1 MISEL
6 FCILLQYKIIQKNTV
21 VKKDLFS
28 QNLHVQVQLSGLI
41 KAHSGAGIHTA
52 PQDDPPVVV
61 TPPPKISWNT
71 IVA

>member
-1 MISEL
+1 
-6 FCILLQYKIIQKNTV
+6 

-28 QNLHVQVQLSGLI
+28 QNLHEQVTLSENLN
-41 KAHSGAGIHTA
+41 ARSGAGMQMA

-61 TPPPKISWNT
+61 TPPAKIRWNT

>member
-1 MISEL
+1 LILDL

-28 QNLHVQVQLSGLI
+28 QNLHEQVTLSENLN
-41 KAHSGAGIHTA
+41 ARSGAGIQMA

-61 TPPPKISWNT
+61 TPPAKIRWNT